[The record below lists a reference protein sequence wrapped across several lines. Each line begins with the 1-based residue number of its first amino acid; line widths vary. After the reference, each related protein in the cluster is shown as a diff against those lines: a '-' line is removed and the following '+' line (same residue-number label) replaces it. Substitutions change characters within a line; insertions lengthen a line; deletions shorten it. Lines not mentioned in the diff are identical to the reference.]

1 MSAPDCV
8 EQLYLFG
15 KLPLVGLR
23 SKGRLVL
30 LLLCY
35 MEPVVFITIFA
46 ICPKRANLRPET
58 VSC

>member
-15 KLPLVGLR
+15 NLPLVGPLVILR
-23 SKGRLVL
+23 SQGRLVL

-35 MEPVVFITIFA
+35 GTRGVYY
-46 ICPKRANLRPET
+46 NL
-58 VSC
+58 CNML